1 MSTWT
6 LKKLS
11 RLLDSLEIMSN
22 RQYRSLILK
31 NNKKDLNIP
40 AYRAK
45 KTL

>member
-6 LKKLS
+6 LKKLF

-22 RQYRSLILK
+22 RHYRSSILK
-31 NNKKDLNIP
+31 DNKKDLNLP

-45 KTL
+45 KT